1 MRIAED
7 NGKGKERKEAPLYGD
22 IPGKI
27 NTHFQSFRLKIVNLY
42 PFSDQNG

>member
-1 MRIAED
+1 MRIVED
-7 NGKGKERKEAPLYGD
+7 NGKGKERKGALLYGD

-27 NTHFQSFRLKIVNLY
+27 LTHFQRFRLKIVNLY